1 MQMDPHIVMDRPRS
15 RPTIRR
21 LALAGILGPPFF
33 VLVFLILGLVKPGYD
48 PVTRF
53 VSEGSIGDL
62 GWVQIAN
69 FLILGPALLIF
80 AVGLRLGFGDRLSGQ
95 IGSALIA
102 VAGIGIVF
110 AGVFVADPGTQV
122 ATTHGGLHIVA
133 SLVTFLC
140 LALACFFFARRFWN
154 DLPFAIYSIGSGLII
169 PIGFSQAGTMGG
181 RWTGIIQ
188 RVVIIV
194 VWAWMAVLAIRLRR
208 AST

>member
-1 MQMDPHIVMDRPRS
+1 MDPHIVMDRPRS

-33 VLVFLILGLVKPGYD
+33 VLVFLILGLVKPGYN

-53 VSEGSIGDL
+53 VSEGSIGEL
-62 GWVQIAN
+62 GWVQIGN
-69 FLILGPALLIF
+69 
-80 AVGLRLGFGDRLSGQ
+80 
-95 IGSALIA
+95 ALIA

-140 LALACFFFARRFWN
+140 LALACFFFARRFWH